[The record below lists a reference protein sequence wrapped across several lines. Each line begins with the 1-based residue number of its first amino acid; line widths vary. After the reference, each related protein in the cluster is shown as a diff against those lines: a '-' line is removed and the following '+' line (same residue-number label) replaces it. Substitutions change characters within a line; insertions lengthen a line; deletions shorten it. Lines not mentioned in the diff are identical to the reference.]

1 MSFNVKKCYMM
12 HLSRKKKASPLQ
24 LYSMKGTPMTVVT
37 SHPYLGVEI
46 RSDLRWDEHV
56 NKISRNASR
65 TLGMVR
71 RNLSGCCKSTKS
83 LAYISL
89 VRPQIEYA
97 SSVWDPY
104 TLKHINQL
112 EMIQRRGARFVNA
125 DYRYSSSPSMM
136 LEKLKWQSL
145 EVRRKM
151 ARLSMFFKASQG
163 NFAISLNKLQKPVRQ
178 SRSSEPHTYVQIG
191 AHSDAYKFS
200 FFPRT
205 VVDWN
210 MLPYSIVEK
219 QSVDSFHCALV
230 NYYM

>member
-1 MSFNVKKCYMM
+1 MPYNIHVTAYNPNIMSVY
-12 HLSRKKKASPLQ
+12 
-24 LYSMKGTPMTVVT
+24 G
-37 SHPYLGVEI
+37 
-46 RSDLRWDEHV
+46 
-56 NKISRNASR
+56 
-65 TLGMVR
+65 
-71 RNLSGCCKSTKS
+71 
-83 LAYISL
+83 
-89 VRPQIEYA
+89 
-97 SSVWDPY
+97 SVWDPY

-112 EMIQRRGARFVNA
+112 EMIQRRSARFVNA

-163 NFAISLNKLQKPVRQ
+163 NFAISLNKLQIPVRQ
-178 SRSSEPHTYVQIG
+178 SRSSEPHTYIQIG

-210 MLPYSIVEK
+210 MLPYSVVEK
-219 QSVDSFHCALV
+219 QSVDSFRSALV